1 VDAVKK
7 LCSSL
12 RRNAKDERTLFH
24 YNGHGVPK
32 PTDNGEIWVFNKD
45 YTQYIPLS
53 IYDLQQWLGSPSIY
67 VFDCNCAGLIIKWFN
82 KFVDQRQA
90 ERERSAGRSIGG
102 VMGGVGGGAPGS
114 SSSSAG
120 NVSSS
125 SSLSGIGSGTGSGP
139 GSGAGSPSLSVP
151 EDHILLAACSEG
163 ETLPTNPDLPADI
176 FTSCLTTPI
185 KMALKWFV
193 SQTIISGVTL
203 DLIDHIPGRLN
214 DRRTPLGEL
223 NWIFTA
229 VTDTIAWHVLPRP
242 LFQKLFRQDLLVACL
257 FRNFLLAE
265 RIMRSCRCTPISNPK
280 LPPTYNHPMWQAWD
294 LAADY
299 CLAQLPKLIANPNV
313 EFKHCTFFTEQLTA
327 FEVWLE
333 FGADGKKPPEQLP
346 IVLQVLLS
354 QQHRLRALVLLG
366 KFLDLGPWAV
376 NQGLSVGIFPY
387 VLKLLQ
393 SPAVELREVLI
404 FIWAKILAVDR
415 SCRGDLV
422 KENGQAYFISIL
434 NNPSIPAP
442 QRMQTAFILSVICQN
457 DARPGETRPGAAAI
471 PSQGQTMCLP
481 AKLIQTCIS
490 QLNEPND
497 QLRRWVVFCLAKL
510 WENYEDAKEV
520 AVQEKAHERL
530 CSLLTDPVPEVRA
543 AAVYALGTFMA
554 NESGT
559 QRSPTRVEI
568 EFNLGITLPVV
579 NGDASP
585 MVRRE
590 LAIALAN
597 FVNSYHDQFIEE
609 AMRQRMAE
617 YAQIARK
624 LGAKGVA
631 PSPGTPSVSIIDM
644 SSPAPSTT
652 TSTSKMT
659 SSGAAATTSAT
670 STSMAPTASLSASRS
685 SSGTPS
691 NVQASLSSATPS
703 PTTFAQQQQQQGGG
717 FASAPPP
724 SLRASSPLP
733 QTSRFSAIECQHIL
747 NAMAGTYEEQ
757 PNDSPAVFEFIW
769 KFVRSLAADPVAS
782 VSQVTQHLVAKMRLL
797 ALQAHMAILQAN
809 GHDPTTLETLASSST
824 SSSSGSGSGSRKGGT
839 SLSSSGIS
847 AESSRGNKSPAK
859 RELSSSSTPVA
870 QTSTSKSSTPAPSPN
885 PGQNASQTL
894 SPSNTGP
901 PTPKKSASSSGAA
914 LTSSSSSRSLT
925 SLSQLLPGAR
935 KSANALSGVS
945 SLSGSLEEA
954 NGMSGGGCASGSDE
968 NAFLASHGLPLEL
981 SSSLYDWACLS
992 FSSPMMRPSEED
1004 ETTPDYS
1011 ERRWRLQRN
1020 EHLLL
1025 EAQNLYSDK
1034 TASMPRKLD
1043 NEIAILETDCQM
1055 VSSILFHSYE
1065 PIVVVADA
1073 CRSISVWNWEEGQR
1087 MNKIDNRNGHN
1098 SHISSLSLLNE
1109 HDMALIAVG
1118 SDDGVVRIWGSIYTM
1133 SQHRL
1138 VTAWRCFPDLPQLT
1152 RTRGA
1157 GLILEWQQNFDRMYA
1172 AGNVSVI
1179 RQWDL
1184 NRELTSLDIVT
1195 GTDAAVTCLTTDK
1208 SNSGFLLYAGFADG
1222 MVRLYDTRL
1231 PGSQLVH
1238 TFAELK
1244 GSPVVSVSRPR
1255 CTDSLVT
1262 GSTSGLVKFWDG
1274 KMPTATSSISTAA
1287 SSSALMQA
1295 FAAHDQTPIIA
1306 TGSTDQRIRVLNYKG
1321 DEISLIR
1328 YHDGFLGQRIGPVSS
1343 LSFHSCH
1350 NLLGAGFQDT
1360 LVSIYAGETF
1370 KAVST

>member
-1 VDAVKK
+1 VKK
-7 LCSSL
+7 LCNSL

-90 ERERSAGRSIGG
+90 ERERSSGRPSLT
-102 VMGGVGGGAPGS
+102 AAS
-114 SSSSAG
+114 SSPTNG
-120 NVSSS
+120 
-125 SSLSGIGSGTGSGP
+125 
-139 GSGAGSPSLSVP
+139 P
-151 EDHILLAACSEG
+151 EDHILLAACGEG

-265 RIMRSCRCTPISNPK
+265 RIMRSCRCTPISAPK

-415 SCRGDLV
+415 SCRTDLV
-422 KENGQAYFISIL
+422 KENGQTYFISIL
-434 NNPSIPAP
+434 NNHSIPAS
-442 QRMQTAFILSVICQN
+442 QRTQTAFILSVICQN
-457 DARPGETRPGAAAI
+457 DAKQNDSRPGGPIT
-471 PSQGQTMCLP
+471 PSQGQTVCLQ
-481 AKLIQTCIS
+481 AKLIQTCLS
-490 QLNEPND
+490 QLTDPD
-497 QLRRWVVFCLAKL
+497 PALRRWIVFCLAKL
-510 WENYEDAKEV
+510 WENYEDAKDA
-520 AVQEKAHERL
+520 AVQEKAHEKL

-554 NESGT
+554 NDSGVS
-559 QRSPTRVEI
+559 RAPARIEI

-597 FVNSYHDQFIEE
+597 FVHSFHDMFIEE
-609 AMRQRMAE
+609 AKRQRLIE

-624 LGAKGVA
+624 QGASKEGKDGGKEGGKDGK
-631 PSPGTPSVSIIDM
+631 SPPPVTVTGTSGQTLPLSG
-644 SSPAPSTT
+644 SSSSLKASSSSS
-652 TSTSKMT
+652 STSSLAGLGSGPTAAPT
-659 SSGAAATTSAT
+659 SPPQIGTHAATA
-670 STSMAPTASLSASRS
+670 AVAGGNNTARFRQIHDALECQAVLSAM
-685 SSGTPS
+685 
-691 NVQASLSSATPS
+691 N
-703 PTTFAQQQQQQGGG
+703 
-717 FASAPPP
+717 
-724 SLRASSPLP
+724 
-733 QTSRFSAIECQHIL
+733 
-747 NAMAGTYEEQ
+747 GTYEELASDT
-757 PNDSPAVFEFIW
+757 PVFEFIW
-769 KFVRSLAADPVAS
+769 KFVRSLAADPVPS
-782 VSQVTQHLVAKMRLL
+782 VSQVTQHLVTQMRSL
-797 ALQAHMAILQAN
+797 ALLQHMSALQSQ
-809 GHDPTTLETLASSST
+809 GHDPAALESLTASSSSVSRKST
-824 SSSSGSGSGSRKGGT
+824 SSTDTTRGSKSPSKRDL
-839 SLSSSGIS
+839 SLSSNQVASQGASGS
-847 AESSRGNKSPAK
+847 KLPQ
-859 RELSSSSTPVA
+859 SSSTANLQSLTSSNSNIGSGGSQQPTG
-870 QTSTSKSSTPAPSPN
+870 QT
-885 PGQNASQTL
+885 
-894 SPSNTGP
+894 
-901 PTPKKSASSSGAA
+901 TPKKGSTASSSGA
-914 LTSSSSSRSLT
+914 SSSSRTLS

-935 KSANALSGVS
+935 KSAAPS
-945 SLSGSLEEA
+945 S
-954 NGMSGGGCASGSDE
+954 SGGGGGGGLSASADEPGTPIGDRNGSDE
-968 NAFLASHGLPLEL
+968 NAFSHLPIELA
-981 SSSLYDWACLS
+981 SSLYDWACLS

-1011 ERRWRLQRN
+1011 ERRWRQQRN

-1025 EAQNLYSDK
+1025 EAQNMYNDK
-1034 TASMPRKLD
+1034 NASMPRKLE

-1055 VSSILFHSYE
+1055 VSSILFHSFE
-1065 PIVVVADA
+1065 PIVVVSDA
-1073 CRSISVWNWEEGQR
+1073 ARSISIWNWEEGQR
-1087 MNKIDNRNGHN
+1087 MNKIDNRNPHN
-1098 SHISSLSLLNE
+1098 SHISSLALLNE

-1118 SDDGVVRIWGSIYTM
+1118 SGM
-1133 SQHRL
+1133 SCPPPPLYYPFTH
-1138 VTAWRCFPDLPQLT
+1138 FHPH
-1152 RTRGA
+1152 
-1157 GLILEWQQNFDRMYA
+1157 
-1172 AGNVSVI
+1172 VSVTNCMV
-1179 RQWDL
+1179 L
-1184 NRELTSLDIVT
+1184 FHPDIV
-1195 GTDAAVTCLTTDK
+1195 
-1208 SNSGFLLYAGFADG
+1208 
-1222 MVRLYDTRL
+1222 L
-1231 PGSQLVH
+1231 PIVGLVGIVIGSQI
-1238 TFAELK
+1238 F
-1244 GSPVVSVSRPR
+1244 
-1255 CTDSLVT
+1255 
-1262 GSTSGLVKFWDG
+1262 G
-1274 KMPTATSSISTAA
+1274 KT
-1287 SSSALMQA
+1287 QKNKKK
-1295 FAAHDQTPIIA
+1295 QTPA
-1306 TGSTDQRIRVLNYKG
+1306 KLFLSL
-1321 DEISLIR
+1321 SLI
-1328 YHDGFLGQRIGPVSS
+1328 
-1343 LSFHSCH
+1343 
-1350 NLLGAGFQDT
+1350 
-1360 LVSIYAGETF
+1360 
-1370 KAVST
+1370 

>member
-1 VDAVKK
+1 MKERMKTVSVALVVCLNIGVDPPDVIKTTPCARLECWVDPHALPPPKAVDTIGKTLQMQYERWQPRARYKLCLDPTMEAVKK
-7 LCSSL
+7 LCNSL

-32 PTDNGEIWVFNKD
+32 PTENGEIWVFNKD

-53 IYDLQQWLGSPSIY
+53 IYDMQQWLGSPSIY

-82 KFVDQRQA
+82 KFIDQRQA
-90 ERERSAGRSIGG
+90 ERERASARPSL
-102 VMGGVGGGAPGS
+102 GGGPAS
-114 SSSSAG
+114 SST
-120 NVSSS
+120 
-125 SSLSGIGSGTGSGP
+125 LQQQQ
-139 GSGAGSPSLSVP
+139 VP

-265 RIMRSCRCTPISNPK
+265 RIMRSCRCTPMSMPK

-333 FGADGKKPPEQLP
+333 FGADGKRPPEQLP

-415 SCRGDLV
+415 SCRTDLV
-422 KENGQAYFISIL
+422 KENGQSYFISIL
-434 NNPSIPAP
+434 NNHTIPAI
-442 QRMQTAFILSVICQN
+442 QRTQTAFILSVICQN
-457 DARPGETRPGAAAI
+457 DARQNDSRPGGPITA
-471 PSQGQTMCLP
+471 SQGQTVCLH
-481 AKLIQTCIS
+481 AKLIQICLS
-490 QLNEPND
+490 QLSDPD
-497 QLRRWVVFCLAKL
+497 PSLRRWVVFCLAKL
-510 WENYEDAKEV
+510 WENYEDAKDV
-520 AVQEKAHERL
+520 AVAEKAHEKL

-559 QRSPTRVEI
+559 TRSPSRVEI

-597 FVNSYHDQFIEE
+597 FVHSYHEMFVEE
-609 AMRQRMAE
+609 AKRQRLLE

-624 LGAKGVA
+624 QGAVKSDASKDAKV
-631 PSPGTPSVSIIDM
+631 PPVTVTP
-644 SSPAPSTT
+644 
-652 TSTSKMT
+652 
-659 SSGAAATTSAT
+659 AAASVPAQGLK
-670 STSMAPTASLSASRS
+670 SSSSSTASSASTAS
-685 SSGTPS
+685 
-691 NVQASLSSATPS
+691 QASSMEKARGEGIARTNLIHL
-703 PTTFAQQQQQQGGG
+703 G
-717 FASAPPP
+717 
-724 SLRASSPLP
+724 
-733 QTSRFSAIECQHIL
+733 IECQL
-747 NAMAGTYEEQ
+747 VVSAMGGVYEEVASSY
-757 PNDSPAVFEFIW
+757 PVFEFIW
-769 KFVRSLAADPVAS
+769 KFVRSLAADPVPV
-782 VSQVTQHLVAKMRLL
+782 VSQVTQHLVSKMRNL
-797 ALQAHMAILQAN
+797 ALQYHLNLLQSH
-809 GHDPTTLETLASSST
+809 GHDPSLLENLASSSSSVSRKSV
-824 SSSSGSGSGSRKGGT
+824 SSSDASRN
-839 SLSSSGIS
+839 
-847 AESSRGNKSPAK
+847 RSPAK
-859 RELSSSSTPVA
+859 RDATQSGSQSSAQSSNARLSQSTSAANLQSLNSSSGAVPP
-870 QTSTSKSSTPAPSPN
+870 TSS
-885 PGQNASQTL
+885 
-894 SPSNTGP
+894 GP
-901 PTPKKSASSSGAA
+901 PTPKKGASSTSASSS
-914 LTSSSSSRSLT
+914 SRTLSG
-925 SLSQLLPGAR
+925 LSQLLPGAR
-935 KSANALSGVS
+935 KSTAVPGLSAS
-945 SLSGSLEEA
+945 AEEHTL
-954 NGMSGGGCASGSDE
+954 GTGSDE
-968 NAFLASHGLPLEL
+968 NAFSHGLPMEL
-981 SSSLYDWACLS
+981 ASSLYDWACLS

-1011 ERRWRLQRN
+1011 ERRWRQQRN

-1025 EAQNLYSDK
+1025 EAQTMYADKNL
-1034 TASMPRKLD
+1034 SMPRKLE
-1043 NEIAILETDCQM
+1043 NEIAILETDSQM
-1055 VSSILFHSYE
+1055 VSSILFHSFE
-1065 PIVVVADA
+1065 PIVVVSDSS
-1073 CRSISVWNWEEGQR
+1073 RSISVWNWEEGQR
-1087 MNKIDNRNGHN
+1087 MNKIDNKNASN
-1098 SHISSLSLLNE
+1098 SHISSLALLNE
-1109 HDMALIAVG
+1109 HDMALIAAG
-1118 SDDGVVRIWGSIYTM
+1118 SDDGVVKIWGGIYN
-1133 SQHRL
+1133 SSHRL
-1138 VTAWRCFPDLPQLT
+1138 VTAFRTFPDLQQLT

-1157 GLILEWQQNFDRMYA
+1157 GLILEWQQAQDSLFA

-1195 GTDAAVTCLTTDK
+1195 GTDAAVTCLTSDK
-1208 SNSGFLLYAGFADG
+1208 HSSGKLIFAGFADG

-1231 PGSQLVH
+1231 AGSQLVQ
-1238 TFAELK
+1238 TFGELK
-1244 GSPVVSVSRPR
+1244 GSPVVSVSRPQ
-1255 CTDSLVT
+1255 CTDFLIC
-1262 GSTSGLVKFWDG
+1262 GSTSGHVKFWDC
-1274 KMPTATSSISTAA
+1274 KSTVAANTISTAA
-1287 SSSALMQA
+1287 SSTALMQA
-1295 FAAHDQTPIIA
+1295 LCAHDQTPVIA
-1306 TGSTDQRIRVLNYKG
+1306 TGSTDQRIKVMNYKG
-1321 DEISLIR
+1321 EEISLIR